1 MLNMTFDPPFFL
13 VPCVDLKLCW
23 YILRLSRPARQ
34 EPLLLPTRHK
44 ITNVGDCMTMH
55 HVTIVSPPGFCL
67 HPSSWV

>member
-1 MLNMTFDPPFFL
+1 MLNRTFDPPLLPPALCGFKVML
-13 VPCVDLKLCW
+13 V
-23 YILRLSRPARQ
+23 YTRLSRPARQ